1 MVDTYV
7 DPSTGKSY
15 EYGVESFLD
24 LGNASA
30 FFDRFDIERAP
41 LSPSKVTTDYIDFS
55 SGSPV
60 NLTQPSMEDA
70 MAAMKKFLDIVKPWT
85 DYLQPGYW
93 NFPQPEDIPEDFL
106 IPYGEFITKYG
117 LEDAVPMMYSST
129 GLGLGNM
136 TEQTTM
142 FVLQAFGTYMA
153 ESMLGQMDSYH
164 PANGNQAL
172 YNAVAKDLGDDVLY
186 SSTVIASL
194 RTDFG
199 VFLTVRNSI
208 TGQITLITARQL
220 LIAIEPTERN
230 TMPLDLRPHER
241 ETLSKFTFTREYTA
255 IINNTSLE
263 KDMAYFN
270 MPSASA
276 PGNWLILPDPSFTN
290 IITYLGG
297 DNLFKVIVV
306 GDNNLDEA
314 GAKALV
320 QKNFNTL
327 LSAGDLGTTADQQP
341 VEYVAFSEH
350 GPMHACVSVEDV
362 KAGFYQDLYTLQG
375 QRSTWWTGGAF
386 SVNFQTTLWDFDETL
401 IPKILAN
408 LE

>member
-7 DPSTGKSY
+7 DPDTGKSY

-24 LGNASA
+24 VGNASA
-30 FFDRFDIERAP
+30 FFDRFGIERAP
-41 LSPSKVTTDYIDFS
+41 LSFSTVTTDYIDFT

-60 NLTQPSMEDA
+60 NLTMPSMENQ
-70 MAAMKKFLDIVKPWT
+70 MAAMQKFLDIVKPWT

-117 LEDAVPMMYSST
+117 LEDAVPMIYSST

-136 TEQTTM
+136 TGETTM
-142 FVLQAFGTYMA
+142 FVLQSFGTYMA
-153 ESMLGQMDSYH
+153 ESVLGQMDSYQ
-164 PANGNQAL
+164 PAQGNQAL
-172 YNAVAKDLGDDVLY
+172 YNAVAEDLGDDVLY
-186 SSTVIASL
+186 SNTVIASL
-194 RTDFG
+194 RTDYG
-199 VFLTVRNSI
+199 VFLTVRNNI

-220 LIAIEPTERN
+220 LIAIEPTEDN
-230 TMPLDLRPHER
+230 TMPLDLRWHER
-241 ETLSKFTFTREYTA
+241 ELLSKFTYTREYTA

-276 PGNWLILPDPSFTN
+276 PRNYLTLPDPSFTN

-297 DNLFKVIVV
+297 DNFFKAIIV
-306 GDNNLDEA
+306 GDNNLDKD
-314 GAKALV
+314 GAKALL
-320 QKNFNTL
+320 QKDFNTL
-327 LSAGDLGTTADQQP
+327 LSAGELATTADQHP
-341 VEYVAFSEH
+341 VEYVAFSVH
-350 GPMHACVSVEDV
+350 GPMHARVSVEDV
-362 KAGFYQDLYTLQG
+362 KAGFYQDLYSLQG